1 MINKKAVFFFCNDL
15 KKDPVAN
22 SVIKCCEEMMDLK
35 QSDIV
40 IDESFVLEFTD
51 KDNNL
56 FQFVKTK
63 DVISHNYKYYLPI
76 LNKYFKDYNF
86 AGVVNWHEGENAP
99 EQILTAH
106 TIGDVPTGEF
116 GNSNPRYFKNI
127 INAIEDI
134 KNETSLDEFTTLTEA
149 THWSGTTYGE
159 ESKLITEYSVPM
171 LDIEI
176 GSSSDSFNNKV
187 AIQVL
192 AKALVRVF
200 DNDEPLKT
208 LLCVG
213 GVHFEKSFAD
223 IIKNKEYN
231 ISIGHVLPNQWIVS
245 GMYDDE
251 FGFEKLEKCVNS
263 IEGGIDGIVF
273 HDKLKGTYK
282 EQCRKLGEK
291 LNVPVFK
298 HKILKNPKDL
308 PIW

>member
-1 MINKKAVFFFCNDL
+1 MNNKKAVFFFCNNLD
-15 KKDPVAN
+15 KDPVAKN
-22 SVIKCCEEMMDLK
+22 VINYCEEVMDLK
-35 QSDIV
+35 QTDIV
-40 IDESFVLEFTD
+40 VDDNFVLEFTD
-51 KDNNL
+51 KNNNL

-63 DVISHNYKYYLPI
+63 NVISHDYKYYLPI
-76 LNKYFKDYNF
+76 LNKYFKDFDF

-99 EQILTAH
+99 ANILTAH

-116 GNSNPRYFKNI
+116 GNSNPKYFRNL

-134 KNETSLDEFTTLTEA
+134 KNENSLDEFTTLTEA

-159 ESKLITEYSVPM
+159 VAKLITEYSVPM

-176 GSSSDSFNNKV
+176 GSNSTSFNNKT

-192 AKALVRVF
+192 AKSLIRVF
-200 DNDEPLKT
+200 DNDEPIKT

-213 GVHFEKSFAD
+213 GVHFENSFAD
-223 IIKNKEYN
+223 IIKNREYN

-245 GMYDDE
+245 GMYDNED
-251 FGFEKLEKCVNS
+251 GFEKLEKCVDS
-263 IEGGIDGIVF
+263 IDGGIDGIVF

-282 EQCRKLGEK
+282 EQCRKLGQK
-291 LNVPVFK
+291 LKVPVFK

>member
-1 MINKKAVFFFCNDL
+1 MNNKKAVFFFCSDL
-15 KKDPVAN
+15 KKDPVASN
-22 SVIKCCEEMMDLK
+22 VIKCCEEIMDLN
-35 QSDIV
+35 QTDIV
-40 IDESFVLEFTD
+40 IDDNFVLEFKD
-51 KDNNL
+51 KNNNL
-56 FQFVKTK
+56 FHFVKTK
-63 DVISHNYKYYLPI
+63 YVISHDYEYYLPI
-76 LNKYFKDYNF
+76 LNRHFRDYDF

-99 EQILTAH
+99 EHILTAH

-116 GNSNPRYFKNI
+116 GNSNPRYFKNL

-134 KNETSLDEFTTLTEA
+134 KNENSLDEFTTLTEA
-149 THWSGTTYGE
+149 THWSGTTYGG

-176 GSSSDSFNNKV
+176 GSSSDSFNNSI

-192 AKALVRVF
+192 AKSLIRVF
-200 DNDEPLKT
+200 DCDEHLKT

-213 GVHFEKSFAD
+213 GVHFEKSFSD
-223 IIKNKEYN
+223 IIKNKEFN

-251 FGFEKLEKCVNS
+251 SGLEKLEKCINS
-263 IEGGIDGIVF
+263 IADGIDGIVF

-291 LNVPVFK
+291 LNIPVFK